1 MIITMTRMV
10 MLVVMMLSIT
20 MKTKMMI
27 VRMTMVY
34 LV

>member
-20 MKTKMMI
+20 MKTTMMI